1 MKNANLLLEIGE
13 SMYEKT
19 KRFIFFG
26 PCGLGALLITLL
38 FCGEYAPKYLAFSGH
53 YVFVNVLIG
62 FWYLMI
68 AIGACVVFPYF
79 MGLILIGLGQI
90 AKNTDPSN
98 NNYNDFASDEL
109 PDL

>member
-1 MKNANLLLEIGE
+1 MDNANLLLRIGK
-13 SMYEKT
+13 SMYNKT
-19 KRFIFFG
+19 KNLIFFG
-26 PCGLGALLITLL
+26 PFGLGALLITLL
-38 FCGEYAPKYLAFSGH
+38 FCGKYASRYLVLSGG
-53 YVFVNVLIG
+53 YVFVNVMIG

-79 MGLILIGLGQI
+79 LGLVLIGIGQI

-98 NNYNDFASDEL
+98 NRDSTDMSDEL